1 MRIFRLAL
9 VLLLSLS
16 SANFAQAQWW
26 TVQASGIDT
35 DLRAVSAVM
44 VSAEG
49 SGTFAVWA
57 AGSNG
62 VILRSLDEGK
72 YWKRLHVADGDT
84 LNFRGIAAFDA
95 QTAYVMSVGNGEKS
109 RIYKTTD
116 GGETWKLQFTGPRK
130 ETFLDGI
137 VCDSKISCMVLG
149 DPIDG
154 KFLILFTEDGEHW
167 KELSREKMPAALPNE
182 GAFAASNSSLCL
194 DNDDVYFAT
203 GGAAKARVFHSP
215 DRGSAWTV
223 AETPIASGNATSG
236 IFSLECKNVRI
247 LYAVGGDYED
257 PTRAFHSAAYLH
269 TPDSLLEGGGSWQ
282 LSKQQPG
289 GFRSGV
295 AGVDGATVVA
305 VGPNGEDISH
315 DLGVTWS
322 HTDSFNLNA
331 VTFVDIYDGWA
342 VGPKGTIARFLN
354 QMQYQIRNGAP
365 DQPCVGEVDCC
376 LLDFAR
382 LSTLPRPLQ
391 SDFASSLPF
400 PDSNAGREHV
410 IQPN

>member
-1 MRIFRLAL
+1 MRIFRLGF

-16 SANFAQAQWW
+16 SGNFARAQWW
-26 TVQASGIDT
+26 TVQTSGIDT

-72 YWKRLHVADGDT
+72 SWKRLHVANGDT

-137 VCDSKISCMVLG
+137 VCDSKTTCMVLG
-149 DPIDG
+149 DPVDG
-154 KFLILFTEDGEHW
+154 KFLILSTEDGEHW
-167 KELSREKMPAALPNE
+167 KELPREKIAAALPNE

-194 DNDDVYFAT
+194 DSDNVYFAT
-203 GGAAKARVFHSP
+203 GGAANARVFHSP
-215 DRGSAWTV
+215 DRGAAWTV

-236 IFSLECKNVRI
+236 IFSLECKNGRI
-247 LYAVGGDYED
+247 LYAVGGDYND
-257 PTRAFHSAAYLH
+257 PTRAFHSAAYLR
-269 TPDSLLEGGGSWQ
+269 TADSLSEGGGSWQ

-295 AGVDGATVVA
+295 ASVDGATIVA
-305 VGPNGEDISH
+305 VGPTGEDISH
-315 DLGVTWS
+315 DFGVTWS
-322 HTDSFNLNA
+322 HTDSLNLNA

-365 DQPCVGEVDCC
+365 DQPYVGGADCC

-382 LSTLPRPLQ
+382 LSTLPRLLQ

-410 IQPN
+410 IQLN